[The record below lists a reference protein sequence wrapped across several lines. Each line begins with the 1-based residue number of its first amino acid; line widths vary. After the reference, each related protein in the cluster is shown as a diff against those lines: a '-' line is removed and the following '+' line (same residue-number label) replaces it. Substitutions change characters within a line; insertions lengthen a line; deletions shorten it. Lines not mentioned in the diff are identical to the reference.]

1 MEELAP
7 SIKSCHIFFFSKC
20 LPNPVKKTEK
30 EKLFPFL
37 KRKHA
42 GELLHTKQV
51 SILNLII

>member
-1 MEELAP
+1 MEEFAP
-7 SIKSCHIFFFSKC
+7 SIKSCHIFFSKC